1 MRFHP
6 VISIIISIIIVGLL
20 TFSLPGTS
28 LLISLILIVPLAI
41 LGGFIATFL
50 SKNNKTIY
58 GSFFGMVWS
67 LPYVL
72 YGTITNQNT
81 YFLFVILFLIFGY
94 IGGYISSILRVRL
107 DNKKNNKLDSPS
119 EVNPKK

>member
-6 VISIIISIIIVGLL
+6 VISIIISIIIVSLF
-20 TFSLPGTS
+20 TWNLPGTS
-28 LLISLILIVPLAI
+28 LINSLILIVPFAI

-50 SKNNKTIY
+50 SKNNKTVY

-72 YGTITNQNT
+72 YGTVTRQNT
-81 YFLFVILFLIFGY
+81 YFLFVISFLIFGY
-94 IGGYISSILRVRL
+94 VGGYIASLLRVRL
-107 DNKKNNKLDSPS
+107 DNKETKNL
-119 EVNPKK
+119 

>member
-6 VISIIISIIIVGLL
+6 VISIIISIIIV
-20 TFSLPGTS
+20 SLFTLNLQGTS
-28 LLISLILIVPLAI
+28 LINSLILIVPFAI

-50 SKNNKTIY
+50 SKNNKAIY

-72 YGTITNQNT
+72 YGTMTNQNT
-81 YFLFVILFLIFGY
+81 YFLFVIFFLIFGY
-94 IGGYISSILRVRL
+94 IGGYIASILRARL
-107 DNKKNNKLDSPS
+107 DHKENSKL
-119 EVNPKK
+119 